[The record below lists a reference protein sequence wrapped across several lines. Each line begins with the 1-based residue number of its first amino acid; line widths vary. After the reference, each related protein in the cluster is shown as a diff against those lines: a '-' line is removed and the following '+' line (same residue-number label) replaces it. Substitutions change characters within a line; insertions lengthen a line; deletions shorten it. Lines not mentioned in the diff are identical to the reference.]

1 MTIRAEQLNGWDAIV
16 LENEALRVTVLPAK
30 GAEIASLVDRASGT
44 ELLFT
49 APWGLQPPGSPPREG
64 SDGAPFLENYAG
76 GWQELFPTAGD
87 PCEYR
92 GRSLPFHGE
101 VATAAWEWRELDA
114 GLTLG
119 VDCPVSPL
127 RVERHM
133 HLDGG
138 TLRIDQTAISRSDEP
153 EGFVWGHHLVLGAP
167 LVAAGARF
175 LTPARTIVTIPEM
188 WEETA
193 RLEPG
198 QRSSWPH
205 ARLRDGAEVDLS
217 VVPGPDAD
225 SHDDVYLTDLDGGWA
240 EVANDAL
247 DLRFRLEWDAAVF
260 RWIIS
265 WQPYGGA
272 RAMPLAGAY
281 ALGVEPWVSGGNL
294 ADAAAA
300 GEALVLEPGGRLST
314 TVTATVGRCGG

>member
-1 MTIRAEQLNGWDAIV
+1 MVKMTIRAEQLNEWDAIV

-114 GLTLG
+114 GLALG

-127 RVERHM
+127 RVERHT
-133 HLDGG
+133 GQS
-138 TLRIDQTAISRSDEP
+138 TPRAS
-153 EGFVWGHHLVLGAP
+153 
-167 LVAAGARF
+167 
-175 LTPARTIVTIPEM
+175 PARS
-188 WEETA
+188 EE
-193 RLEPG
+193 RRVGKEC
-198 QRSSWPH
+198 RS
-205 ARLRDGAEVDLS
+205 
-217 VVPGPDAD
+217 
-225 SHDDVYLTDLDGGWA
+225 
-240 EVANDAL
+240 
-247 DLRFRLEWDAAVF
+247 
-260 RWIIS
+260 RWS
-265 WQPYGGA
+265 PYH
-272 RAMPLAGAY
+272 
-281 ALGVEPWVSGGNL
+281 
-294 ADAAAA
+294 
-300 GEALVLEPGGRLST
+300 
-314 TVTATVGRCGG
+314 